1 MLQYMSKVYI
11 FKLFTIK
18 KKKNAHIT
26 KWYLK
31 IKRLM

>member
-18 KKKNAHIT
+18 KKNAHIT
-26 KWYLK
+26 KLYLK